1 MRILIFAFS
10 LLLLPA
16 HVLAE
21 RMYVTD
27 ELALDLRGG
36 PGNEFRILRM
46 LPAGT
51 PVEILERGEGWSRV
65 RATDTEGWL
74 LTRLLSN
81 EQAAR
86 QRLGE
91 AEARAARLVKE
102 NAALRQELTDIR
114 RKHEALQSDA
124 RALGVARDELEQRY
138 QSLVVSAAEPHRL
151 QEDNRQ
157 MQLRLQELEVLR
169 ERYETE
175 NVILRTNVQRDWL
188 LAGAGVLGGGLLLGL
203 ILPPLLHRR
212 KRRSEWA

>member
-16 HVLAE
+16 HALAE

-51 PVEILERGEGWSRV
+51 SVEILERGEGWSRV

-86 QRLGE
+86 QRLGD
-91 AEARAARLVKE
+91 AEARATRIAKE
-102 NAALRQELTDIR
+102 NATLRKELTDIR
-114 RKHEALQSDA
+114 SKHEALQSDA

-157 MQLRLQELEVLR
+157 MQQRLQELEGMQ

-203 ILPPLLHRR
+203 ILPALLYRR